1 MSGRNAAL
9 DRTRT
14 ALTVLVVIHHAI
26 IPYTYYGH
34 EDSKTWL
41 GFDGVILATDSFFM
55 ALFFFLSGLFAWPSL
70 KRKSIINFLDER
82 AVRLALPFAIAIL
95 FLMPFAYYAIELR
108 MSDMSFH
115 AFWIKTITA
124 GPWQSGPVWFVWV
137 LLTFDIIAAILFKL
151 VPNCLEPIN
160 RLSMI
165 AFKRPSLFF
174 TVFFAV
180 TAAAYVPMRMIFG
193 VNHWFEFGPFSVQAS
208 RVLFYAAY
216 FFFGAGVGLA
226 NVEMGLLGR
235 KGMMERDWW
244 RWVIGAFAAY
254 SIIVALVYYRRGILP
269 DPNVL
274 PQWWQYAYAFAFPL
288 FSAAI
293 CFAIL
298 AWFIRFDSPGWGF
311 LDLMQPSAYGIFLIH
326 YVPVL
331 WIQYWL
337 SDADLSAFSKAGISF
352 VFALGVSWMI
362 TAALLCIPGAKRV
375 L

>member
-1 MSGRNAAL
+1 MPGRNAAL

-70 KRKSIINFLDER
+70 KRKSVAHFLDER
-82 AVRLALPFAIAIL
+82 LLRLALPFAVAIL
-95 FLMPFAYYAIELR
+95 FLMPLAYYAIELR
-108 MSDMSFH
+108 TSDMSFH
-115 AFWIKTITA
+115 AFWIKTITV
-124 GPWQSGPVWFVWV
+124 GPWPSGPVWFIWV
-137 LLTFDIIAAILFKL
+137 LLTFDL
-151 VPNCLEPIN
+151 VSVLLYKFAPDCLASLN
-160 RLSMI
+160 RLSLK
-165 AFKRPSLFF
+165 AFERPALFF
-174 TVFFAV
+174 AVFFAI
-180 TAAAYVPMRMIFG
+180 TAAAYVPMRLFFG

-216 FFFGAGVGLA
+216 FFIGAGVGLA
-226 NVEMGLLGR
+226 NVEEGLLGH
-235 KGMMERDWW
+235 KGELEHDWW
-244 RWVIGAFAAY
+244 KWMFAAVAAY
-254 SIIVALVYYRRGILP
+254 SLIVALVYYRRGILP

-274 PQWWQYAYAFAFPL
+274 PHWWQVAYAFAFPL

-298 AWFIRFDSPGWGF
+298 AWFIRFDGPGRGF
-311 LDLMQPSAYGIFLIH
+311 LDAMQPAAYGIFLIH

-331 WIQYWL
+331 WMQYWL
-337 SDADLSAFSKAGISF
+337 RDVDLSAFAKAGISF
-352 VFALGVSWMI
+352 AFGLGVSWLV
-362 TAALLCIPGAKRV
+362 TVALLRLPYAKRV